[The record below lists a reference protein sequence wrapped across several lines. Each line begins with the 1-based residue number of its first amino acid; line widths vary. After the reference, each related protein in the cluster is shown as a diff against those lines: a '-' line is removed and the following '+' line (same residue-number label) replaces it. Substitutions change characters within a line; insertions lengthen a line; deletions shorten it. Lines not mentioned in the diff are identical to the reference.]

1 METTADQPAECR
13 RCHRKVLRSATSRA
27 AGIGPRCAAIE
38 AAFAGLSDKQRA
50 KADQLITDKGIVKVR
65 TGIYRAAGEDGHAE
79 HIASVNGNCTCE
91 WGRRRVS
98 ATTKTCYVVAV
109 ARLMAKPRRTV
120 RRSDLAKAA

>member
-1 METTADQPAECR
+1 MNTTEAPAQCR
-13 RCHRKVLRSATSRA
+13 RCKRRNLRTPASRA
-27 AGIGPRCAAIE
+27 RGIGPRCSAIE
-38 AAFAGLSDKQRA
+38 AAFAGLSDKQA
-50 KADQLITDKGIVKVR
+50 DKARQLIVDGGIVKVR
-65 TGIYRAAGEDGHAE
+65 KGIYRAAAEDGHAE

-109 ARLMAKPRRTV
+109 SRLMAKPRRTV